1 MNSQQIKQ
9 LADFL
14 EEYIEKNTKVDLDN
28 DPYQNCVYC
37 PSAKDI
43 ELVLLKW
50 MIDNTKS

>member
-14 EEYIEKNTKVDLDN
+14 EEYIRENTNMKRDAYDT
-28 DPYQNCVYC
+28 YMER

-50 MIDNTKS
+50 VVDNTKS